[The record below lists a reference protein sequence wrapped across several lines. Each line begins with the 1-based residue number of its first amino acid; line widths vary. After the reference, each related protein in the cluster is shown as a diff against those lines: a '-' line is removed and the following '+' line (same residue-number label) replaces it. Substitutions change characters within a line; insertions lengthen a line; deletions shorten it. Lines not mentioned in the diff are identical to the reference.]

1 MLKST
6 IPIANI
12 RIFDDAPTVV
22 ALERRFSRFLRD
34 LREQRENAQQT
45 EIRVDGRS
53 EESLPPLPLS
63 AHIEAGEVRDP

>member
-45 EIRVDGRS
+45 EIRVDGR
-53 EESLPPLPLS
+53 
-63 AHIEAGEVRDP
+63 